1 METCLYPAIC
11 SIISCH
17 AYSLQRTSERANDEA
32 FTRSRGKLED
42 NSDINIYTAS
52 SNSLTV
58 RDVMGTSDM
67 RRESGE
73 QA

>member
-1 METCLYPAIC
+1 MPIRC
-11 SIISCH
+11 
-17 AYSLQRTSERANDEA
+17 SERANDEA

-52 SNSLTV
+52 SNSLPV